1 MGNIVKHPNT
11 SYTLT
16 LIVWYLLWAIK
27 GCPSVPGSKFQLE
40 ITSKYIE
47 TTRISLNS
55 FFVIFLLFHLES
67 SISLKRNFGFTFSFH
82 VKEGVNGK

>member
-1 MGNIVKHPNT
+1 MGNIVKPPNT

-40 ITSKYIE
+40 ITSKHIE

-55 FFVIFLLFHLES
+55 FL
-67 SISLKRNFGFTFSFH
+67 
-82 VKEGVNGK
+82 